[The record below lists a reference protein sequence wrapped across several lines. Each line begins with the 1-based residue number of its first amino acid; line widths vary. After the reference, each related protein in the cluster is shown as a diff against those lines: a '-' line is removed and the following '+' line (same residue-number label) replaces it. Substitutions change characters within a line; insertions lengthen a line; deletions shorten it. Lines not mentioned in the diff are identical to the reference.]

1 MGSTNEPEAE
11 TDAIPVD
18 SIAEVIYAAKQAQ
31 QNAKDWAES
40 AKHLRSKIKTLLL
53 EKNIRVGT
61 INGEP
66 AVSVQHPK
74 PKKTFRVKD
83 FARDYPE
90 LYEQY
95 CDEEP
100 STPRLVFE

>member
-1 MGSTNEPEAE
+1 VSL
-11 TDAIPVD
+11 DA
-18 SIAEVIYAAKQAQ
+18 IAEVIYAAKQAQ
-31 QNAKDWAES
+31 QNAKDWSES
-40 AKHLRSKIKTLLL
+40 AKHLREQIKALMLT
-53 EKNIRVGT
+53 KNIRVGT
-61 INGEP
+61 VNGEP

-74 PKKTFRVKD
+74 PKRTFRHKD